1 MLDLRPAN
9 AGFLLLVNNET
20 NMEISREKHD
30 KLFEIIE
37 DAVEYFCDEETVS
50 GEISWTI
57 VECMATAKL
66 AELQGLLVVD

>member
-9 AGFLLLVNNET
+9 AGFLLLVNIET

-30 KLFEIIE
+30 NLFGVIE
-37 DAVEYFCDEETVS
+37 DAVEFFCDEERVS
-50 GEISWTI
+50 GEIAWTI
-57 VECMATAKL
+57 VECIATAKL

>member
-9 AGFLLLVNNET
+9 AGFLLLVNIET

>member
-9 AGFLLLVNNET
+9 AGFLLLVNIET

-30 KLFEIIE
+30 KLYEIIE

>member
-9 AGFLLLVNNET
+9 AGFLLLVNIET

-50 GEISWTI
+50 GEIAWTI
-57 VECMATAKL
+57 VECIATAKL

>member
-1 MLDLRPAN
+1 
-9 AGFLLLVNNET
+9 
-20 NMEISREKHD
+20 MEISREKHD